1 MQLGSSEQRAGRA
14 AQNHPEGAGE
24 AWGEPHGYCAL
35 RAISISRMLS
45 SASFTLRSRYDF
57 FCCKAEIPEES

>member
-1 MQLGSSEQRAGRA
+1 MAVSSAQAELPKTTQRVS
-14 AQNHPEGAGE
+14 QE
-24 AWGEPHGYCAL
+24 ARGEPHSYCAL

-57 FCCKAEIPEES
+57 FCCKAESPEES

>member
-1 MQLGSSEQRAGRA
+1 MGGQ
-14 AQNHPEGAGE
+14 GE
-24 AWGEPHGYCAL
+24 LRSYCAL

-57 FCCKAEIPEES
+57 FCCKAQNPEKS